1 MKKFAVIFL
10 LVFSSSTHAEKKSAA
25 WDNFKETAVAMLAAY
40 GTHYALCAIHE
51 IGHVLVAQA
60 GMKAGYPIC
69 NETDPSSPKVEFW
82 VYGLTSKVPEFEDKQ
97 ISAAIDIAGPICG
110 FLGTYCFLKLVT
122 IVKETQKAG
131 SLKAGIKAGWQKSV
145 INAEQP
151 LAIRAAALAHL
162 IANSVNSIPF
172 ERGGFESDAHK
183 FCSNM
188 AKYLYEKN
196 EEIN

>member
-1 MKKFAVIFL
+1 MKKFAIIFL
-10 LVFSSSTHAEKKSAA
+10 LVFSQRAHAEKKPTTL
-25 WDNFKETAVAMLAAY
+25 DTLKETAIAMLAAY

-51 IGHVLVAQA
+51 IGHVLVADA
-60 GMKAGYPIC
+60 ALKAGYPIC
-69 NETDPSSPKVEFW
+69 NETNPRTPKVEFW
-82 VYGLTSKVPEFEDKQ
+82 VYGLISKVPEFEDKQ

-151 LAIRAAALAHL
+151 LAIRAAALAHV
-162 IANSVNSIPF
+162 IANSVNSTPF
-172 ERGGFESDAHK
+172 EQGGFESDAHK
-183 FCSNM
+183 FKANM
-188 AKYLYEKN
+188 AAYLYKET
-196 EEIN
+196 E